1 MHRYFRLVNW
11 RRNVWVCPNCGCE
24 IPYDGEG
31 SKRCPNPQCGAW
43 MQEE

>member
-1 MHRYFRLVNW
+1 MKRYFRLINW

-24 IPYDGEG
+24 IAYGGEG
-31 SKRCPNPQCGAW
+31 SMKCPNCECW